1 MKRYETIVIAA
12 PTLAEEEVN
21 QVISSLEEVITKGGG
36 MVLRVDRWGKRRLAY
51 RVKKF
56 EDGIYTLFFYE
67 APREVI
73 SELERR
79 IRIDDRLIRFLTV
92 HVDWEGK
99 LARAEQERAARG
111 RGRRLEEREED
122 TAVEDEGSAGDYA
135 G

>member
-1 MKRYETIVIAA
+1 
-12 PTLAEEEVN
+12 
-21 QVISSLEEVITKGGG
+21 